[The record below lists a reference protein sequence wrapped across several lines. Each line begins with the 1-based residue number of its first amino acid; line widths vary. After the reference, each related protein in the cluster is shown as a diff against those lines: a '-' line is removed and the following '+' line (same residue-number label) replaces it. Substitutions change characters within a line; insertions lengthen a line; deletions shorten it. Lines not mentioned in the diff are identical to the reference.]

1 MAGAGRP
8 PLDPGCRSWPGPR
21 GPVSRRPRLVAP
33 PPRAERSGSPR
44 PRGPDGLRLLAPLAW
59 GWAGRWGRSGCG
71 RLSSIGRMVPEP
83 DLARTSGP
91 GTTKRRLDGRRF
103 VKSLGGDLLSHPA
116 SRAVPSALEGLT
128 SGFGMGPGVSPPLWP
143 PKRSGASGTPETS
156 RTTQRA
162 RATEVSCQVLGL
174 LVPVS
179 STHCCASTSGL
190 STRSSSRG
198 PYQVDP
204 VGDLILERASRLYAF
219 SAYPFRT
226 WPMSS
231 AVGTTTH
238 TPEVRPS
245 RSSRTRDSSPQIS
258 YAHGG

>member
-1 MAGAGRP
+1 MRPPAPRAGRAA
-8 PLDPGCRSWPGPR
+8 G
-21 GPVSRRPRLVAP
+21 RR
-33 PPRAERSGSPR
+33 ERSGCAWLSSTGRILPEPGPARTPR
-44 PRGPDGLRLLAPLAW
+44 PGNDEAP
-59 GWAGRWGRSGCG
+59 
-71 RLSSIGRMVPEP
+71 PQ
-83 DLARTSGP
+83 
-91 GTTKRRLDGRRF
+91 GRRF

-162 RATEVSCQVLGL
+162 RATRSCCQVLGL

-226 WPMSS
+226 WLMSS

>member
-1 MAGAGRP
+1 MISEARACSTLSARSVATAPSDKSTERRSPGAT
-8 PLDPGCRSWPGPR
+8 GPR
-21 GPVSRRPRLVAP
+21 
-33 PPRAERSGSPR
+33 E
-44 PRGPDGLRLLAPLAW
+44 
-59 GWAGRWGRSGCG
+59 
-71 RLSSIGRMVPEP
+71 
-83 DLARTSGP
+83 
-91 GTTKRRLDGRRF
+91 TTKRRPTGRRF

-128 SGFGMGPGVSPPLWP
+128 SGFGMGPGVSPPPWP
-143 PKRSGASGTPETS
+143 PKRSGGLPSPETS

-162 RATEVSCQVLGL
+162 RATRVSCQVLGL

>member
-1 MAGAGRP
+1 LLCCVSRWSATAPGRAARGLDGAGCARERTRRSVGARGASSVGRNPSCRRRPAAGRP
-8 PLDPGCRSWPGPR
+8 RPVRR
-21 GPVSRRPRLVAP
+21 G
-33 PPRAERSGSPR
+33 RAGSVVVH
-44 PRGPDGLRLLAPLAW
+44 GAHLAGTGGNAH
-59 GWAGRWGRSGCG
+59 AGTG
-71 RLSSIGRMVPEP
+71 
-83 DLARTSGP
+83 DART
-91 GTTKRRLDGRRF
+91 RRSAARWRRF

-116 SRAVPSALEGLT
+116 SQAVPSALEGLT

-198 PYQVDP
+198 PYQVNP
-204 VGDLILERASRLYAF
+204 AGDLILERASRLYAF

>member
-1 MAGAGRP
+1 MRLVVLHGAHLAGTWAGTHARARERRSAASGAALREESRRRPTLPPSFPGSTIGAGGLNFRVRYGT
-8 PLDPGCRSWPGPR
+8 GC
-21 GPVSRRPRLVAP
+21 L
-33 PPRAERSGSPR
+33 
-44 PRGPDGLRLLAPLAW
+44 
-59 GWAGRWGRSGCG
+59 
-71 RLSSIGRMVPEP
+71 
-83 DLARTSGP
+83 
-91 GTTKRRLDGRRF
+91 
-103 VKSLGGDLLSHPA
+103 
-116 SRAVPSALEGLT
+116 PSAMATET
-128 SGFGMGPGVSPPLWP
+128 LWS
-143 PKRSGASGTPETS
+143 SGAPETS

-198 PYQVDP
+198 PYQVNP

>member
-1 MAGAGRP
+1 MPERAGTRTPERP
-8 PLDPGCRSWPGPR
+8 VPPGP
-21 GPVSRRPRLVAP
+21 GHAEPRNDEAP
-33 PPRAERSGSPR
+33 PHGQ
-44 PRGPDGLRLLAPLAW
+44 
-59 GWAGRWGRSGCG
+59 
-71 RLSSIGRMVPEP
+71 
-83 DLARTSGP
+83 
-91 GTTKRRLDGRRF
+91 RF

-143 PKRSGASGTPETS
+143 PKRSGAPGMPEPS

>member
-1 MAGAGRP
+1 MRPPAPLAGRP
-8 PLDPGCRSWPGPR
+8 PAG
-21 GPVSRRPRLVAP
+21 RP
-33 PPRAERSGSPR
+33 ERSGC
-44 PRGPDGLRLLAPLAW
+44 AW
-59 GWAGRWGRSGCG
+59 
-71 RLSSIGRMVPEP
+71 LSFTRRILPEP
-83 DLARTSGP
+83 TLSPHAAGDFRVGNHDPTAPAGSGNDEAP
-91 GTTKRRLDGRRF
+91 PQGRRF

>member
-1 MAGAGRP
+1 MIVRRRPTLPQPLGCSTIGAGGLNFRVRYGT
-8 PLDPGCRSWPGPR
+8 GC
-21 GPVSRRPRLVAP
+21 L
-33 PPRAERSGSPR
+33 
-44 PRGPDGLRLLAPLAW
+44 
-59 GWAGRWGRSGCG
+59 
-71 RLSSIGRMVPEP
+71 
-83 DLARTSGP
+83 
-91 GTTKRRLDGRRF
+91 
-103 VKSLGGDLLSHPA
+103 
-116 SRAVPSALEGLT
+116 PSAMATETLWS
-128 SGFGMGPGVSPPLWP
+128 SGM
-143 PKRSGASGTPETS
+143 PETS

-226 WPMSS
+226 WLMSS

>member
-1 MAGAGRP
+1 MPYAAAGAHAGGGEPRER
-8 PLDPGCRSWPGPR
+8 RSAAHR
-21 GPVSRRPRLVAP
+21 
-33 PPRAERSGSPR
+33 
-44 PRGPDGLRLLAPLAW
+44 
-59 GWAGRWGRSGCG
+59 
-71 RLSSIGRMVPEP
+71 
-83 DLARTSGP
+83 
-91 GTTKRRLDGRRF
+91 RRF

-116 SRAVPSALEGLT
+116 SQAVPSALEGLT

-143 PKRSGASGTPETS
+143 PKRSGVSGYRKPPELHS
-156 RTTQRA
+156 ERVQQ
-162 RATEVSCQVLGL
+162 EVSCQVLGL

-198 PYQVDP
+198 PYQVNP

>member
-1 MAGAGRP
+1 LTARSRAGGVAAASALGRP
-8 PLDPGCRSWPGPR
+8 SAGGAPGTVRL
-21 GPVSRRPRLVAP
+21 RLVVLHEAASCRNPPPARTPPAASEPEPVAGSGNDEAP
-33 PPRAERSGSPR
+33 PQ
-44 PRGPDGLRLLAPLAW
+44 
-59 GWAGRWGRSGCG
+59 
-71 RLSSIGRMVPEP
+71 
-83 DLARTSGP
+83 
-91 GTTKRRLDGRRF
+91 GRRF